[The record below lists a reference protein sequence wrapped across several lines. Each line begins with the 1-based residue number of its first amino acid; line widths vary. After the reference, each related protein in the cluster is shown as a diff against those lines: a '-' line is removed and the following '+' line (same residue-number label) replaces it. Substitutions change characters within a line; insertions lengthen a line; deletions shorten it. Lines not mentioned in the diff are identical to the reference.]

1 MVIISP
7 NLILATEMTLIASHV
22 RELRLREEQIRV
34 VEILGRAEAC
44 QACQEKEEG
53 HRRKHQVLLGRPEE
67 GTGSRL
73 EEGGMEDR

>member
-1 MVIISP
+1 MAVISP
-7 NLILATEMTLIASHV
+7 NFILAIGMSLIASHV
-22 RELRLREEQIRV
+22 RELRLREERIRV

-53 HRRKHQVLLGRPEE
+53 HHRQHQVLLGRLEE

-73 EEGGMEDR
+73 EEGEMEDR